1 VDWERYSRR
10 QEATMKLGGFVGRVI
25 YQGDWAPFAALLI
38 LGELVHV
45 GKACVFGHGKYKVAV
60 GD

>member
-1 VDWERYSRR
+1 
-10 QEATMKLGGFVGRVI
+10 MKLGGFVGEVS

-45 GKACVFGHGKYKVAV
+45 GKACVFGHGKYEVV
-60 GD
+60 G